1 MKLII
6 NFEVAIAIFVVTGA
20 GGRKEL
26 GRGFERVQP
35 TQSSFIKVFFD

>member
-6 NFEVAIAIFVVTGA
+6 NFEVAIAIFVVSGA
-20 GGRKEL
+20 GGVEKL

-35 TQSSFIKVFFD
+35 TQSSFVKAFFD